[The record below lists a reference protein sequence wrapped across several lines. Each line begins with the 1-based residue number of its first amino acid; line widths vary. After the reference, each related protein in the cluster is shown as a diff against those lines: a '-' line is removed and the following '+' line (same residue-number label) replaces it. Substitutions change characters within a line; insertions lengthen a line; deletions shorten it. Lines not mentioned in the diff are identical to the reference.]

1 MREEGSMKFLVV
13 GDKGEPL
20 LYDYFDKSR
29 FPGIDLIL
37 STGDLR
43 PGYLSFLMTM
53 FNKPLYYVRGN
64 HDIIYREKPP
74 KGGRNIDGQIV
85 TYKGVRILG
94 LDVILTHAPPKG
106 IHEGRDQC
114 HKGFSSFRNL
124 IVRYQPCYFIHGH
137 QHLIYPHAGERVT
150 QIGKTQVINCYGYY
164 ILENV

>member
-1 MREEGSMKFLVV
+1 MWYGGRGIEYTDIEMRWKVL
-13 GDKGEPL
+13 K
-20 LYDYFDKSR
+20 
-29 FPGIDLIL
+29 
-37 STGDLR
+37 LR
-43 PGYLSFLMTM
+43 P
-53 FNKPLYYVRGN
+53 
-64 HDIIYREKPP
+64 
-74 KGGRNIDGQIV
+74 
-85 TYKGVRILG
+85 RIWLKRG
-94 LDVILTHAPPKG
+94 LDVILTHAPPQG